1 MSNVTKNIFESITGK
16 TIAIVYIFE
25 GEDAPGFEHYHIWRG
40 DVISEWLK
48 ATQDLRGLP
57 FILDVRTFVEKAM
70 NNTLPKIDYVINLN
84 CGSCELSP
92 MGIVP
97 SVCGFLKIPCIPCDT
112 AAIVS

>member
-25 GEDAPGFEHYHIWRG
+25 GEMSPGFEHYHIWRG

-97 SVCGFLKIPCIPCDT
+97 SVCVFLKIPCIPCDT